1 VVVVVTLNSHTT
13 WNGIV
18 KISDYT
24 GAQALTCG
32 SPPPV
37 PSGTL
42 VTFQFVNNSP
52 APVDVIAVRTDT
64 RTPVP
69 ARATISLPALV
80 GSTWRISGQQQACV
94 SDFKIL
100 AAGRVVIASA

>member
-1 VVVVVTLNSHTT
+1 
-13 WNGIV
+13 
-18 KISDYT
+18 
-24 GAQALTCG
+24 
-32 SPPPV
+32 
-37 PSGTL
+37 

-100 AAGRVVIASA
+100 TTGRVVIAPA